1 MIERVGD
8 VVVYD
13 GSDAEEDE
21 EREGGVL
28 WVFSRYIY
36 IYILGGLLS
45 SWLLVGVWF
54 TFTWGVLMTCKE
66 LNQCFGKQNS

>member
-36 IYILGGLLS
+36 IYIGGSLV
-45 SWLLVGVWF
+45 LLVACWCLVYLYLGCSHDV
-54 TFTWGVLMTCKE
+54 
-66 LNQCFGKQNS
+66 